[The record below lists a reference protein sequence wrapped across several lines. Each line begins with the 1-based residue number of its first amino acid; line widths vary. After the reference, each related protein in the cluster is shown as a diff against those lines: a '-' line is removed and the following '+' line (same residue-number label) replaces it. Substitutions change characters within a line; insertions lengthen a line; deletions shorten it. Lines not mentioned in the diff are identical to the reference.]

1 MKRLYSLMPLLLLSI
16 ATAFSVSCEKPEP
29 EPPAPPVE
37 KPEITTAERLVGKW
51 VLDGFYAKSRDTLL
65 FLENGI
71 CLRIIKES
79 PSDTIS
85 YYYECSDQFLIL
97 YDNFSQNSP
106 QPHHV
111 EFYNDYNYFIMVNY
125 PFLVEDVILNAGFRK
140 VK

>member
-37 KPEITTAERLVGKW
+37 EPEITTAERLVGKW

-85 YYYECSDQFLIL
+85 YYFITNVPTSFSSFMIIFHKTVLNLIMSSFTTIITTL
-97 YDNFSQNSP
+97 LWLITHS
-106 QPHHV
+106 
-111 EFYNDYNYFIMVNY
+111 
-125 PFLVEDVILNAGFRK
+125 L
-140 VK
+140 

>member
-1 MKRLYSLMPLLLLSI
+1 MSI

-29 EPPAPPVE
+29 EPPTPPVE
-37 KPEITTAERLVGKW
+37 EPEITTAERLVGKW

-85 YYYECSDQFLIL
+85 YYYDCSEHFLLL
-97 YDNFSQNSP
+97 YRNYNDYSP
-106 QPHHV
+106 QPHYIK
-111 EFYNDYNYFIMVNY
+111 FYDDYTYFIMVNY
-125 PFLVEDVILNAGFRK
+125 PFLVQDAILNAGFRK
-140 VK
+140 IK